1 MNIPKFS
8 VTHRSIIT
16 ALLLVTLLWGVSA
29 YNSMSRR
36 SDPEFKIRVCQI
48 SVNWPGA
55 TAEKVEQLICRPLE
69 LELSSL
75 DDVKEITS
83 EARIGFAVLK
93 IELEDNV
100 NDLENAWSK
109 IRARVDR
116 VTPDL
121 PNGALTPDVNTEFGD
136 TSFMVFALYQPAI
149 SNKIRYTNRDLKK
162 FSRIIRDNLKAL
174 HGIASVDLYGIRKE
188 IIYIE
193 TDIGRWSRLD
203 LTAQQ
208 LQDIISARNIT
219 APGGMIDTETGR
231 FGLKPSGELTSLQQ
245 IRNIA
250 INSDNAP
257 IVIDDI
263 GLEVS
268 RRYEEPESS
277 SCRFA
282 ATNQSSPSVIISL
295 TMKKGYNV
303 IALGKEVRKKLDI
316 LKNDVLPRDLSFGI
330 MTDSPTEVDKSISDF
345 ITNLLEGVAAVI
357 LVSILMMSFRAS
369 IIMAAAIPLS
379 MIASI
384 GVISLLGVT
393 LDQMSI
399 AALIIAL
406 GMLVDNG
413 IVVSDN
419 VVRLMHQGVPRLKAA
434 WLGAQE
440 IAIPVLAS
448 TLTTIVAFLP
458 MLTIPGNSG
467 EYMAPLPIVI
477 SVTLMCSYIIAM
489 TVTPMMCYV
498 MLRPGKSEEESLIGK
513 ALKIFKKK
521 DTKENI
527 LNPQKKQFYETVINL
542 ALNNKGKVII
552 IGVAILIASVFLA
565 KSVNKTF
572 FPESDKKTF
581 TADIYLPQG
590 ATIEQTK
597 ELCQT
602 LENKIRQCSVVS
614 NQNGTVQ
621 QQLVNITSFIGGGGP
636 RFYLSKSPETMAPNY
651 ALLVINTINGK
662 ITPDFANR
670 VRLATQKIPGCRI
683 VVGLLGM
690 GPGSDA
696 PLGIR
701 IYGQSL
707 NGIRVQAEKLKKL
720 YRAFP
725 GVYGTYDLWGELAY
739 QVDVD
744 VNEDAAATA
753 GVNNDAIAQTL
764 SALFSG
770 RYLST
775 YNEGED
781 KIPIYLRVPPDQ
793 RGNLDVINEIY
804 IEGSKGKV
812 PLDSVATLKTSW
824 APAKIVRKN
833 LERSCEI
840 RAYTMPGIFPSSI
853 VKKMQP
859 ELDKFVAEL
868 PARYRI
874 EMAGEQENMN
884 DMNSDVSRAFKI
896 GVVLIILVL
905 IVQFNSFAK
914 PFVILLTIPLSFAGG
929 ILGLVIMRQPLDFM
943 AMLGF
948 VSLAG
953 IVVNNAIVL
962 IDFIQSSVKEGNQLR
977 EAVINAGKL
986 RMRPILLT
994 SLTTIAGMLPLALFG
1009 GPLWKGLSYVMIFGL
1024 AFSTMLTLIIIPVV
1038 FTLFVEKFKMK
1049 V

>member
-16 ALLLVTLLWGVSA
+16 ALLLVTLLWGVNA

-48 SVNWPGA
+48 YVEWLGA
-55 TAEKVEQLICRPLE
+55 TAKKTEQLICRPLE
-69 LELSSL
+69 LELSTL

-83 EARIGFAVLK
+83 EARIGYAVLNV
-93 IELEDNV
+93 ELEERV

-109 IRARVDR
+109 IRAKIDR

-121 PNGALTPDVNTEFGD
+121 PNGVSTPDVNTEFGD
-136 TSFMVFALYQPAI
+136 TSFMVFALYQPI
-149 SNKIRYTNRDLKK
+149 NSGKTRYSNRELKK
-162 FSRIIRDNLKAL
+162 FSRIVRDNLKAL
-174 HGIASVDLYGIRKE
+174 HGIARVDLYGLRKE

-193 TDIGRWSRLD
+193 TDIGRWSHLE
-203 LTAQQ
+203 LTSQQ
-208 LQDIISARNIT
+208 LQDIITSRNII
-219 APGGMIDTETGR
+219 APGGMIDTDTGR

-250 INSDNAP
+250 VNSDNAP

-268 RRYEEPESS
+268 RRYEEPEGT

-282 ATNQSSPSVIISL
+282 TTNQSAPCVIISL
-295 TMKKGYNV
+295 TMKKGCNV
-303 IALGKEVRKKLDI
+303 ISLGKEVRERIDVLKKS
-316 LKNDVLPRDLSFGI
+316 VLPRDLAFGI

-345 ITNLLEGVAAVI
+345 IANLLEGVLAVI

-419 VVRLMHQGVPRLKAA
+419 VVRLLHQGVPRLKAA
-434 WLGAQE
+434 WQGAHE
-440 IAIPVLAS
+440 IAVPVLAS

-477 SVTLMCSYIIAM
+477 SVTLMCSYLIAM
-489 TVTPMMCYV
+489 TVTPMMCYI
-498 MLRPGKSEEESLIGK
+498 MLRPVKGSEESLIRK
-513 ALKIFKKK
+513 AVRIFKKRV
-521 DTKENI
+521 TKEKV
-527 LNPQKKQFYETVINL
+527 LNPQKRHFYETVINL
-542 ALNNKGKVII
+542 ALDNKGKVII
-552 IGVAILIASVFLA
+552 IGAAILIVSVFIA
-565 KSVNKTF
+565 RSVNKTF

-590 ATIEQTK
+590 ATIERTK
-597 ELCQT
+597 EVTKVLESVIKECGIVT
-602 LENKIRQCSVVS
+602 NNSGFISDELEN
-614 NQNGTVQ
+614 
-621 QQLVNITSFIGGGGP
+621 ITTFLGGGGP
-636 RFYLSKSPETMAPNY
+636 RFYLSKSPETRAPNY
-651 ALLVINTINGK
+651 ALMVVNTINGK
-662 ITPDFANR
+662 IAPDFANR
-670 VRLATQKIPGCRI
+670 VRSATQKIPGCRI
-683 VVGLLGM
+683 VIGLLGM

-696 PLGIR
+696 PLGVR
-701 IYGQSL
+701 IYGTSL
-707 NGIRVQAEKLKKL
+707 SGIREQAEKLKKL
-720 YRAFP
+720 YRTFP
-725 GVYGTYDLWGELAY
+725 GVYGAYDLWGEFAY

-744 VNEDAAATA
+744 VNENAAATA
-753 GVNNDAIAQTL
+753 GVNNDGIAQTL

-824 APAKIVRKN
+824 APAKIVREN
-833 LERSCEI
+833 LERSCEV
-840 RAYTMPGIFPSSI
+840 RAYTMPGIFPSTI

-859 ELDKFVAEL
+859 ELDNFASEL

-874 EMAGEQENMN
+874 EMSGEQENMN
-884 DMNSDVSRAFKI
+884 DMNQDISRAFKI

-905 IVQFNSFAK
+905 VVQFNSFAK

-929 ILGLVIMRQPLDFM
+929 IFGLFIMRQPLDFM

-953 IVVNNAIVL
+953 VVVNNAIVL
-962 IDFIQSSVKEGNQLR
+962 IDFIQSSVKEGHQLR
-977 EAVINAGKL
+977 EAVVSAGKL

-994 SLTTIAGMLPLALFG
+994 SLTTIAGMLPLAFFG

-1024 AFSTMLTLIIIPVV
+1024 AFSTMLTLIIVPVI
-1038 FTLFVEKFKMK
+1038 FTLFVERFRMK